1 MHILLKVL
9 NRFSKGSFLLVCL
22 ACLCSV
28 SSMAQSLN
36 PQDEHIEK
44 PKVLNYTLGLRL
56 RAEDINQDTHHFRLR
71 PILGLSYGRWRLGI
85 GDGQD
90 WLRFNSFRKE
100 SGLSYQWLENKNID
114 LGLSLR
120 VHNLQTGEAFDVF
133 EAGKKTL
140 RSRVLANVRL
150 HHRWTAGLEWT
161 QDLLNRGDSST
172 LSLGVSYAMP
182 LSEHSEISVNSGATW
197 APAEHWKTAAGMRQ
211 ADVTPL
217 RAGIGSLGAGV
228 SYKHS
233 LAQRWA
239 VFGSLAL
246 QKDVGSVANLPGP
259 HSFVS
264 GQMGIL
270 YFER

>member
-1 MHILLKVL
+1 MHILLRDL
-9 NRFSKGSFLLVCL
+9 RRLSNIFHLLVCL
-22 ACLCSV
+22 ACLLPV
-28 SSMAQSLN
+28 LSMAQAIS
-36 PQDEHIEK
+36 QEEEQIEK

-100 SGLSYQWLENKNID
+100 PGLSYQWFENKNID

-120 VHNLQTGEAFDVF
+120 IHNLQTGEAFDVF
-133 EAGKKTL
+133 ETGKKTL

-172 LSLGVSYAMP
+172 LSLGASYAMP

-197 APAEHWKTAAGMRQ
+197 APAEHWQTAAGLRQ
-211 ADVTPL
+211 ANVAPL
-217 RAGIGSLGAGV
+217 RSGIGSLGAGV

-233 LAQRWA
+233 LSKRWA
-239 VFGSLAL
+239 FFGSLAL
-246 QKDVGSVANLPGP
+246 QKDVGSVAHLPGP

-270 YFER
+270 YFGR